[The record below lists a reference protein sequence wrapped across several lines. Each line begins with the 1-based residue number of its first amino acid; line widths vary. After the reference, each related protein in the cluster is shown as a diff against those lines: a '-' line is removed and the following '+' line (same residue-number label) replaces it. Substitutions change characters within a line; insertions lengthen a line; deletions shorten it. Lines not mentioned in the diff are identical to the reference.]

1 MLNIFFIQTL
11 SVRAKPDLEKKIY
24 KIQLWPRFN
33 YKSLF
38 HLVLKQKAC
47 RIFSSLSLDMKIPKT
62 SRLSLFNQ
70 SPCLSSWVFE
80 QKNLIHYYRKRRGWW
95 TASEQINIYISF
107 PSTSTKII
115 ILIWHVFPYLL
126 LACKN
131 IDKTLFIY
139 QI

>member
-70 SPCLSSWVFE
+70 SPCLSS
-80 QKNLIHYYRKRRGWW
+80 
-95 TASEQINIYISF
+95 
-107 PSTSTKII
+107 
-115 ILIWHVFPYLL
+115 
-126 LACKN
+126 
-131 IDKTLFIY
+131 
-139 QI
+139 